1 MGFSA
6 KIIGEIK
13 NNKSTSL
20 IISEIT
26 TVTCHL
32 IFAFTQQYLAKIKK
46 KCVHLYLHF
55 IITDFFLKVGIC
67 RYIHTYFGEKQV
79 CYIFIGISIKWEKIF
94 DLKIKLIIS
103 LLHVLKNVTDYL
115 VPTYIFLEIELY
127 TKDRNLKKKLPLGGV
142 SKTL

>member
-1 MGFSA
+1 MLLTQAWTKLKWSFLGLCLIHWEWFFLEHKLQIMGFSA

-32 IFAFTQQYLAKIKK
+32 ILAFTQQYLAKIKK

-55 IITDFFLKVGIC
+55 IITDFFFLKWVFVGT
-67 RYIHTYFGEKQV
+67 HTY
-79 CYIFIGISIKWEKIF
+79 
-94 DLKIKLIIS
+94 
-103 LLHVLKNVTDYL
+103 LLRGKTGVLSFYWYFYRMGKNIW
-115 VPTYIFLEIELY
+115 P
-127 TKDRNLKKKLPLGGV
+127 KDKVNNFFSSR
-142 SKTL
+142 T

>member
-26 TVTCHL
+26 TVTSHL
-32 IFAFTQQYLAKIKK
+32 ILAFTQQYLAKIKK
-46 KCVHLYLHF
+46 ECVHLYLHF
-55 IITDFFLKVGIC
+55 IITDFFFLKWVFVGT
-67 RYIHTYFGEKQV
+67 YIPTYFGVKQV
-79 CYIFIGISIKWEKIF
+79 CYLFTGISIKWEKIF

-115 VPTYIFLEIELY
+115 YF
-127 TKDRNLKKKLPLGGV
+127 
-142 SKTL
+142 S